1 MAHLRQGLKIKYAR
15 AKNKNAKY
23 KLTTTKYSY
32 KKTTPSGTTKKY
44 AYTKKITLANGKSR
58 YYYT

>member
-1 MAHLRQGLKIKYAR
+1 MGRVRQGIKIKK

-23 KLTTTKYSY
+23 KAINSKYSY
-32 KKTTPSGTTKKY
+32 TKKTANNTTKKY
-44 AYTKKITLANGKSR
+44 AYTKKITLASGKTK